1 MTIGPLLNVID
12 VLVKRAP
19 DLRAAGVA
27 SLQVSP
33 QDGRIS
39 VVFLPPDHKPA
50 DEWIEVQPEPEPR
63 DPLSDPDTYA
73 GGVVPTIDQTDD

>member
-1 MTIGPLLNVID
+1 MSTAPLLSVID
-12 VLVKRAP
+12 LLVKRAP

-27 SLQVSP
+27 SLAVDGVS
-33 QDGRIS
+33 
-39 VVFLPPDHKPA
+39 VTLLPPDPRPA
-50 DEWIEVQPEPEPR
+50 DEWVEPPPQPEPR